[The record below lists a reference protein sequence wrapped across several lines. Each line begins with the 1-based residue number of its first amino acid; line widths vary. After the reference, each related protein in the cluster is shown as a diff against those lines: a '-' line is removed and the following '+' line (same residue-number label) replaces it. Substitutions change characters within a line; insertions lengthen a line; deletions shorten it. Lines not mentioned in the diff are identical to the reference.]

1 MNMKKALSFIALLS
15 LVFLSS
21 CDSMKHDEEDKP
33 ESPGTFILNNGTWG
47 GNDSEICIFN
57 PAEGSCI
64 PDAFSS
70 ANGQKLGDLAQDI
83 LRMND
88 EVYIAVSGSQTI
100 FVTDTKLKIKT
111 RIDAE
116 HDGVR
121 LSPRALTTDGNK
133 IYVSYYEGFAGEIS
147 PVDYS
152 RKITPVGPN
161 PEGLD
166 ICGDMLYVADSGGM
180 SFPAYNTTVS
190 VVSLDDFTREE
201 TLSVS
206 VNPVKIV
213 AYGHRVYIFSYGDYA
228 AVPPLLQVYDTADG
242 SLKTLEYDSVG
253 SIAKGEDGILY
264 LLCSGYD
271 ENWNPLPG
279 KVLMHDMKSDSSL
292 GEFITD
298 GTELPNAYSISVA
311 ADGNIYVGCSDYVTT
326 GEVCVFSKE
335 GRLLHR
341 FDSNGFN
348 PIAAE

>member
-1 MNMKKALSFIALLS
+1 MRKVLSFIVLSSALLA
-15 LVFLSS
+15 S
-21 CDSMKHDEEDKP
+21 CDSMRPDEGDMAETQ
-33 ESPGTFILNNGTWG
+33 GTFILNNGTWG

-57 PAEGSCI
+57 PADGSCLHE
-64 PDAFSS
+64 AFSS

-83 LRMND
+83 LRLND

-111 RIDAE
+111 RINAE
-116 HDGVR
+116 HDGAK
-121 LSPRALTTDGNK
+121 LSPRALTTDGKK
-133 IYVSYYEGFAGEIS
+133 IYVSYYEGFVGEIS
-147 PVDYS
+147 PMDHS
-152 RKITPVGPN
+152 QRLTQVGPN

-166 ICGDMLYVADSGGM
+166 ICGEKLYVADSGGM
-180 SFPAYNTTVS
+180 AFPAYNTTVS
-190 VVSLDDFTREE
+190 VVSLSDFKRTD

-206 VNPVKIV
+206 LNPVKIA
-213 AYGHRVYIFSYGDYA
+213 AYDHRVYIFSYGDYA
-228 AVPPLLQVYDTADG
+228 AVPALLQVYDTSDG
-242 SLKTLEYDSVG
+242 SMNTLEYDSAG

-279 KVLMHDMKSDSSL
+279 KVLMHDMKSDTCS

-298 GTELPNAYSISVA
+298 GTELPNAYSISVGS
-311 ADGNIYVGCSDYVTT
+311 DGNIYVGCSDYITT

-341 FDSNGFN
+341 FDSGGFN

>member
-1 MNMKKALSFIALLS
+1 MRKTLSIIVLS
-15 LVFLSS
+15 LIVLSS
-21 CDSMKHDEEDKP
+21 CERIGYDGEEK
-33 ESPGTFILNNGTWG
+33 SGTSGTFILNNGTWG

-57 PAEGSCI
+57 PLDGRCY

-70 ANGQKLGDLAQDI
+70 ANGQKLGELAQDI
-83 LRMND
+83 LRLND

-100 FVTDTKLKIKT
+100 FVTDKNLKIKT
-111 RIDAE
+111 RINAE
-116 HDGVR
+116 HDGAR

-133 IYVSYYEGFAGEIS
+133 IYVSYHEGFAGEIS

-152 RKITPVGPN
+152 QRLTQVGPN

-190 VVSLDDFTREE
+190 LVSLHDFKRVD

-206 VNPVKIV
+206 VNPVKIE

-228 AVPPLLQVYDTADG
+228 SVPPLLQVYDTADG

-279 KVLMHDMKSDSSL
+279 KVLMHDMKSDASL

-298 GTELPNAYSISVA
+298 CTELPDAYSISVA
-311 ADGNIYVGCSDYVTT
+311 ADGNIYVGCSDYMTT